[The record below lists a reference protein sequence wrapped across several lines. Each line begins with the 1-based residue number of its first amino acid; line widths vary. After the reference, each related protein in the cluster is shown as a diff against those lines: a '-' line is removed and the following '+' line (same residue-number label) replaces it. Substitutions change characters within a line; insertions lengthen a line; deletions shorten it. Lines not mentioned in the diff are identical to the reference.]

1 MNAPENITPINLA
14 HEVLMGAKDAMCV
27 EEVTREIVGKK
38 PTKAEL
44 KPVAKLLKEL
54 ADLGMIEM
62 KPRTGGVPFYR
73 LIAAPPSVVTHNPH
87 TGTPRNPLDIKSDP
101 AGLLIVKD
109 GEPLKAHQAEDRIL
123 TPEAE
128 AEREDFEARY
138 GMLGNCSCHISPP
151 CGSCTHPGNPRNQ
164 EEDETAWM
172 AAPAGSGLNFGTS
185 PLQFLAPEDYEMPPA
200 DPTLLAMA
208 NRTLSEQLDEY
219 RGQLAHIATIAAD
232 YLPDPSDITT
242 ARAVEIMD
250 MLIEAQKAQIES
262 LSAGLQAKDNEL
274 FIQAKVVVD
283 LRERLDAQITQ
294 WQTDTGRLAADL
306 RAAMEARSQAIN
318 EADRLRAE
326 LATERQA
333 REALQEQDGVDVKD
347 AAVGY
352 LVRVTKRKPRY
363 VTRPERARDAAL
375 AAVRAG
381 AGRAE
386 VLAVV
391 PVGVARRGAEWR
403 GSNPMGKGD

>member
-54 ADLGMIEM
+54 ADLGLIEM
-62 KPRTGGVPFYR
+62 EPRAGGVPFYR
-73 LIAAPPSVVTHNPH
+73 LIVASESLPTKTYPPETLRAMIEEH
-87 TGTPRNPLDIKSDP
+87 
-101 AGLLIVKD
+101 
-109 GEPLKAHQAEDRIL
+109 
-123 TPEAE
+123 EAE
-128 AEREDFEARY
+128 K
-138 GMLGNCSCHISPP
+138 
-151 CGSCTHPGNPRNQ
+151 
-164 EEDETAWM
+164 
-172 AAPAGSGLNFGTS
+172 AGELS
-185 PLQFLAPEDYEMPPA
+185 FLAPEDYEMPPA
-200 DPTLLAMA
+200 DPALLASA
-208 NRTLSEQLDEY
+208 NR
-219 RGQLAHIATIAAD
+219 
-232 YLPDPSDITT
+232 
-242 ARAVEIMD
+242 
-250 MLIEAQKAQIES
+250 MLCDRLE
-262 LSAGLQAKDNEL
+262 AKDAEL
-274 FIQAKVVVD
+274 LAQAKVVID
-283 LRERLDAQITQ
+283 LRNRLDALTQ
-294 WQTDTGRLAADL
+294 QWEADTGRITADL
-306 RAAMEARSQAIN
+306 RAALESRSQVIN

>member
-54 ADLGMIEM
+54 ADLGLIEM
-62 KPRTGGVPFYR
+62 EPRAGGVPFYR
-73 LIAAPPSVVTHNPH
+73 LIVASESLPTKTYPPETL
-87 TGTPRNPLDIKSDP
+87 RAMIADLE
-101 AGLLIVKD
+101 AEKD
-109 GEPLKAHQAEDRIL
+109 GEP
-123 TPEAE
+123 
-128 AEREDFEARY
+128 
-138 GMLGNCSCHISPP
+138 S
-151 CGSCTHPGNPRNQ
+151 
-164 EEDETAWM
+164 
-172 AAPAGSGLNFGTS
+172 
-185 PLQFLAPEDYEMPPA
+185 FLAPEDYEMPPA

-219 RGQLAHIATIAAD
+219 RGQLAHIATTAAD

-274 FIQAKVVVD
+274 FGQARIVVD
-283 LRERLDAQITQ
+283 LRDRVTEQDKSIDSLTKDVINT
-294 WQTDTGRLAADL
+294 
-306 RAAMEARSQAIN
+306 RAALNKAIN
-318 EADRLRAE
+318 EADRLRRE
-326 LATERQA
+326 LTDA
-333 REALQEQDGVDVKD
+333 QEVTD

-363 VTRPERARDAAL
+363 IVKPERARDAAL